1 MRGIA
6 IQARGLESAQRLY
19 EALIDFGPNL
29 VGNERD
35 GFQVVVDVNGDRR
48 IVAVL
53 AVLQRYVSGEEE
65 AARVELAGRSYTVH
79 PEGTPA
85 ATADESLH

>member
-1 MRGIA
+1 MRGLA

-19 EALIDFGPNL
+19 EALSDFGPNL

-53 AVLQRYVSGEEE
+53 AVLQEYVSAGEES
-65 AARVELAGRSYTVH
+65 ARVDLAGRSYTIH

-85 ATADESLH
+85 ATADQV